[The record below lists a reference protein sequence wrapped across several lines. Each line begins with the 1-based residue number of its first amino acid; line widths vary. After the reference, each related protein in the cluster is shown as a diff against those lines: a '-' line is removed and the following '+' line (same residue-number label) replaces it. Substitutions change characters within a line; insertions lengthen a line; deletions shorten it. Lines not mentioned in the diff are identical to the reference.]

1 MLVLASHII
10 KLDLEWNVYKI
21 EHDSGMLKAK
31 LSQWLRRRYGVEY
44 CGQWMHAVKKVCVGK
59 PLKTVTRGAGFSG
72 SGWLDINHLVVGVIH
87 SFHPQPWLGAVGI
100 YTLSYPPQNSA
111 KLILLVWFNPS
122 AVRPHYK
129 RNRWFGLFLEEV
141 PAFLSRPLH
150 CCGYVSAR
158 LCNAMLKL
166 HLLFLLRSTSTK
178 LCILQFSAV
187 SFCFVPPTSKYL
199 PDHRRLEIPQARF
212 FP

>member
-1 MLVLASHII
+1 MRL
-10 KLDLEWNVYKI
+10 
-21 EHDSGMLKAK
+21 
-31 LSQWLRRRYGVEY
+31 RYGVEF
-44 CGQWMHAVKKVCVGK
+44 CGKWMYPVKKVCVGK
-59 PLKTVTRGAGFSG
+59 RLKTVTRGAGFSG
-72 SGWLDINHLVVGVIH
+72 GGWLDINHSVLGVIH
-87 SFHPQPWLGAVGI
+87 SFHPQPWLGAAGI

-129 RNRWFGLFLEEV
+129 RNRWSGLFLEEV

-158 LCNAMLKL
+158 PSYAMLKL
-166 HLLFLLRSTSTK
+166 HLLYLLRSASTK

-187 SFCFVPPTSKYL
+187 SCRFVPPRPKYL
-199 PDHRRLEIPQARF
+199 LDHPRLAIPQARF